1 MPFVENRGA
10 RIYWDEQ
17 GQGTP
22 ILLIMGLGYPSD
34 LWHRTRPVLAA
45 SYRTLALDNR
55 GIGRSEAPLGPLS
68 IALMAED
75 AGAVLD
81 AAGVEN
87 AHIFGVSMGGM
98 IAQEFALQYPQ
109 RVRSLILGCTQA
121 GGLHAVAAAP
131 DVLMALMSRPNLTP
145 DQAAEIFIPILYD
158 PATPR
163 ERVDEDMAILRRWPP
178 HPATFAAQLHAIVAW
193 EAYRRL
199 PEIVAPTLVI
209 HGDSD
214 RLIPARNGELVAARI
229 PNAQLVRIP
238 HAGHMLATDQP
249 EATHRAVTEFLAR
262 LEEGSGNTASGRK
275 PVPAET

>member
-17 GQGTP
+17 AQGTP

-34 LWHRTRPVLAA
+34 LWHRTRPVLAE
-45 SYRTLALDNR
+45 SHRTLTLDNR

-81 AAGVEN
+81 AAGAEN

-121 GGLHAVAAAP
+121 GGLHAVPAAP

-145 DQAAEIFIPILYD
+145 DQAAEIFIPILYN

-163 ERVDEDMAILRRWPP
+163 ERIDEDMAILRRWPP
-178 HPATFAAQLHAIVAW
+178 HPATFAAQLQAIVAW

-199 PEIVAPTLVI
+199 PEIAAPTLVI

-229 PNAQLVRIP
+229 PNAQLVQIP

-249 EATHRAVTEFLAR
+249 QATHGAVTEFLAR
-262 LEEGSGNTASGRK
+262 LEEGSGNTATGRK
-275 PVPAET
+275 PAPAET